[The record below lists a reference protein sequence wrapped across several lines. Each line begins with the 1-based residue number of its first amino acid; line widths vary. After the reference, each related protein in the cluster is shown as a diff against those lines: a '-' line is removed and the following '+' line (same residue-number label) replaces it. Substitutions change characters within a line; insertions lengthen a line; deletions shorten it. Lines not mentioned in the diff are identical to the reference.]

1 MRTAVGIGW
10 RSEIDL
16 TIERLDGVDF
26 VEVVAE
32 NICLDHVPES
42 LRVLRARGVE
52 VIPHGVGLGL
62 AGADRPDPVR
72 LAHLA
77 AVATALDSP
86 LVSEHLA
93 FVRAGGMEA
102 GHLLP
107 GPRTW
112 DALDLVAENVRIA
125 QDLLPVPL
133 ALENPATLLAWPDDE
148 LSQSEFLTELVER
161 TGVRLLVDVANLH
174 TERVNHA
181 LDPAKALAALPLEA
195 VAYVH
200 VAGGLEVDGLWH
212 DTHAHPVTAPVLE
225 VLDMLC
231 ALHRPP
237 RILLERDAN
246 FPSTAELAAELSA
259 IRTIADPPAAPA
271 PTKGADDADT
281 RRARRAARPEAE
293 AVFREPTEE
302 HRESAARQQT
312 ALLAALLTGAPVPP
326 GFDPERVRVQAGAL
340 AAKRRDSALRAVP
353 ELASALGDR
362 WPREFMAWAMTHP
375 KPVEGGTRADVHAF
389 AAHLWEGDAL
399 PQALAQMFV
408 PRKPSWWSRL
418 RTSASRSSAHRG
430 GDPHRKQPEEA
441 GKARKARKARDA
453 GDAGEVRT
461 KSHPKHLTGR
471 RTP

>member
-32 NICLDHVPES
+32 NVCVDHVPES

-62 AGADRPDPVR
+62 AGADRPDPAR

-77 AVATALDSP
+77 AVAAALDSP

-200 VAGGLEVDGLWH
+200 VAGGLEIDGLWH

-225 VLDMLC
+225 VLDLLC

-246 FPSTAELAAELSA
+246 FPSTAALAAELTA
-259 IRTIADPPAAPA
+259 IRAIANPPQAPTPTNGPA
-271 PTKGADDADT
+271 PDVRRT
-281 RRARRAARPEAE
+281 RRGERPEAAGRE
-293 AVFREPTEE
+293 APASREPAQEKVA
-302 HRESAARQQT
+302 REQT

-326 GFDPERVRVQAGAL
+326 GFDPERVRVQAKAL
-340 AAKRRDSALRAVP
+340 AAKRRDCALRAVP
-353 ELASALGDR
+353 ELATALGER
-362 WPREFMAWAMTHP
+362 WPREFMTWALVHP

-389 AAHLWEGDAL
+389 VAHLWEQDAL
-399 PQALAQMFV
+399 PPALARMFV
-408 PRKPSWWSRL
+408 PRRPSWWSRL
-418 RTSASRSSAHRG
+418 RTAAARSSAHR
-430 GDPHRKQPEEA
+430 
-441 GKARKARKARDA
+441 
-453 GDAGEVRT
+453 
-461 KSHPKHLTGR
+461 
-471 RTP
+471 